1 MKTRYKRSEEL
12 LTRALSLIPGGT
24 QTFSKSYTQYPLGVS
39 PFYAGKGEGSKLTD
53 IDGNQFIDF
62 VSGLLAVNLG
72 YKDPHVTEAVIN
84 QISTGVT
91 LSLPM
96 PLEVDLSERII
107 DMIPCAERVRFC
119 KNGSDATAAAVRV
132 ARGFSG
138 RKLIVVCGYHGWQDW
153 YIGTTTRDLGIPDEV
168 KRLTMTFPFND
179 LDALESLFK
188 EHPKDIAAVI
198 MEPSNMIAPVD
209 GFLSGVRA
217 LTEKNGAL
225 LIFDEI
231 ITGFR
236 FARGGGQELYGVTPD
251 LCALGKGLA
260 NGYPLAAVA
269 GRATVMQV
277 FEKTFFSATQGSE
290 ALSLAASMATL
301 DKIETLPVIDTLA
314 ERGERL
320 RRGVGVL
327 ITKYQLEDFVSI
339 SGHPSWTFLNLIGVN
354 EISPWEIKTLYMQ
367 ECMDRGILCL
377 GTHNLNYAHSEGDID
392 SLISVYDEVFPI
404 LRDAVDNRNVKDYL
418 RCKPLEPLFKIR

>member
-198 MEPSNMIAPVD
+198 MEPSNMIA
-209 GFLSGVRA
+209 FCR
-217 LTEKNGAL
+217 E
-225 LIFDEI
+225 
-231 ITGFR
+231 
-236 FARGGGQELYGVTPD
+236 
-251 LCALGKGLA
+251 
-260 NGYPLAAVA
+260 
-269 GRATVMQV
+269 
-277 FEKTFFSATQGSE
+277 SE
-290 ALSLAASMATL
+290 
-301 DKIETLPVIDTLA
+301 P
-314 ERGERL
+314 
-320 RRGVGVL
+320 
-327 ITKYQLEDFVSI
+327 
-339 SGHPSWTFLNLIGVN
+339 
-354 EISPWEIKTLYMQ
+354 
-367 ECMDRGILCL
+367 
-377 GTHNLNYAHSEGDID
+377 
-392 SLISVYDEVFPI
+392 
-404 LRDAVDNRNVKDYL
+404 
-418 RCKPLEPLFKIR
+418 